1 MSTKARYYNNI
12 LEYYDSVTHERVA
25 PFAPIVFEDDFLGA
39 TTIIS
44 DLTTSPWTAIDI
56 SVSGNTTPLIA
67 ADVANG
73 ILRLPLD
80 STSEAQRSG
89 IFFGDQLPF
98 VLNQGLVFEARVA
111 LSVLPTLVSEAV
123 FGLASADN
131 AVADTVAESI
141 WFKADGN
148 GIIVVENDDTSNTN
162 DDVATGITLTAGLFA
177 IFRIDATI
185 ITDVKFYINGANV
198 AAGTTFDMSNV
209 AALALQPYF
218 AINKA
223 SGAGLGIVDV
233 DYVRVWQTR
242 S

>member
-1 MSTKARYYNNI
+1 MTTKARYYNNI

-44 DLTTSPWTAIDI
+44 DLSTSPWTAID
-56 SVSGNTTPLIA
+56 VSAAGDTTPLIA

-73 ILRLPLD
+73 ILRLPL
-80 STSEAQRSG
+80 TSNAEAQRSG
-89 IFFGDQLPF
+89 VAFGDQRPF
-98 VLNQGLVFEARVA
+98 VLNQGLVFEARIA

-123 FGLASADN
+123 FGLAGDDN

-141 WFKADGN
+141 WFKADGD
-148 GIIVVENDDTSNTN
+148 GVIVVESDDTSNTN

-198 AAGTTFDMSNV
+198 AAGTTFNMSQV
-209 AALALQPYF
+209 AALALQPYIS
-218 AINKA
+218 INKA